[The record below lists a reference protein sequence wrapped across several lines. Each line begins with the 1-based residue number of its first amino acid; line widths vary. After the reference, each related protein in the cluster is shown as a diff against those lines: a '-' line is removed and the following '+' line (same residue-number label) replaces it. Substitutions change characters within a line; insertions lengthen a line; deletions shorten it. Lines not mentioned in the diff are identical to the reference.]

1 MTTITTSDLKLAIS
15 NGKAV
20 QTKQFTAG
28 DGKLYT
34 NPEKGNLIFVRNIS
48 GKFFAVAKYV

>member
-1 MTTITTSDLKLAIS
+1 MKTITTSDLKLAIS
-15 NGKAV
+15 NGKAL
-20 QTKQFTAG
+20 QTQQFTSG

-48 GKFFAVAKYV
+48 GRFFPIAKYV

>member
-1 MTTITTSDLKLAIS
+1 MKTITTADLKLAIL

-20 QTKQFTAG
+20 QTKEFTAG

-34 NPEKGNLIFVRNIS
+34 NSEKGNLIFVRNIS
-48 GKFFAVAKYV
+48 GKFFTVAKYI